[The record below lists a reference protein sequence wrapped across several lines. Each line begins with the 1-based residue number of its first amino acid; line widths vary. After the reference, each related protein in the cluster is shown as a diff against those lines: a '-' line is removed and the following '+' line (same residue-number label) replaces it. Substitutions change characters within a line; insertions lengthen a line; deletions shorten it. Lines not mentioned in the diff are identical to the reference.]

1 MGPNLKAVLTG
12 VGIILA
18 AVILASLM
26 HAQTSQTSRP
36 VTDQVTC
43 TGTALPGS
51 LFAFI
56 AQAPGIAGTTP
67 VALQPFRC
75 LALDPAVFTINAAG
89 QLSIKTPAPIA
100 GTTCNPPL
108 TGSNTGAIVYAQAA
122 DKSCLPLVAI
132 ADPAVLQG
140 FTGDTQ
146 YLLVHIPG
154 GSVSPTPVQ
163 PPQ

>member
-1 MGPNLKAVLTG
+1 MKTYFGFGVLMLLT
-12 VGIILA
+12 VLA
-18 AVILASLM
+18 LG
-26 HAQTSQTSRP
+26 QTSQTSRP

-51 LFAFI
+51 LFAFV
-56 AQAPGIAGTTP
+56 AQAPGIAGATP

-75 LALDPAVFTINAAG
+75 LALDPNVFAINSLG

-100 GTTCNPPL
+100 GTLCNPPPA
-108 TGSNTGAIVYAQAA
+108 GSANGAIVYAQTP

-154 GSVSPTPVQ
+154 ATVSPTPVQ

>member
-1 MGPNLKAVLTG
+1 MRPHLKAVFTG
-12 VGIILA
+12 LGIVFAAVVLA
-18 AVILASLM
+18 ALM
-26 HAQTSQTSRP
+26 HAQTSRP
-36 VTDQVTC
+36 VTDQITC

-51 LFAFI
+51 LFAFV
-56 AQAPGIAGTTP
+56 AQAPGIAGATP

-75 LALDPAVFTINAAG
+75 LALDPNVFAINSLG

-100 GTTCNPPL
+100 GTLCNPPPA
-108 TGSNTGAIVYAQAA
+108 GSANGAIVYAQTP

-140 FTGDTQ
+140 YTGDTQ

-154 GSVSPTPVQ
+154 ATVSPTPVQ